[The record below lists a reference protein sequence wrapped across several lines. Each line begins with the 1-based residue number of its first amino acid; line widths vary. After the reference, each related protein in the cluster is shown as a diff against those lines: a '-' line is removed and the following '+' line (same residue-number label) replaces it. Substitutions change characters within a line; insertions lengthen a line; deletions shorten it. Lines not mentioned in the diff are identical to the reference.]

1 MAIQIVLG
9 YPIQIH
15 LLLLMR
21 CKFRFRLF
29 TDDWIMTGG
38 KHWLFSFMK
47 ELSLFVESIKI
58 PLTVTPYSNQGSA
71 NTSKDWGKT

>member
-1 MAIQIVLG
+1 
-9 YPIQIH
+9 
-15 LLLLMR
+15 MR
-21 CKFRFRLF
+21 CKFYFRLF

-47 ELSLFVESIKI
+47 EPSLFVESSKI
-58 PLTVTPYSNQGSA
+58 PPTWAEQ